1 MRATRRKRSAEAL
14 EAARLMRQ
22 LPEAERDQVLAGLE
36 LALHSDRQPPKC
48 PLHPNCLLWPEP
60 KKPKETKP

>member
-1 MRATRRKRSAEAL
+1 
-14 EAARLMRQ
+14 MRQ